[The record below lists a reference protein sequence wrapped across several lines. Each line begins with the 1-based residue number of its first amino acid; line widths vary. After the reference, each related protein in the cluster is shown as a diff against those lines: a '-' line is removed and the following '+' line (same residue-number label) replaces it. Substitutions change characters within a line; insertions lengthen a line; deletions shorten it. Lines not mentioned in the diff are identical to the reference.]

1 MGSIEA
7 RQIGQA
13 TTRQCIVDAARERF
27 ISLRIA
33 EIKSTPHELT
43 KAVVA
48 YGITHPHKT
57 GMILMHLG
65 CENDILRRA
74 ACAEM
79 SDLISK
85 ATEEAAINEWWAEE

>member
-13 TTRQCIVDAARERF
+13 TTRQCIVEAARERF

-74 ACAEM
+74 ACAELG
-79 SDLISK
+79 DLIEKS
-85 ATEEAAINEWWAEE
+85 AEEAAINEWWAEE

>member
-27 ISLRIA
+27 ILLRIA

-48 YGITHPHKT
+48 YGTTHPHKT

-74 ACAEM
+74 SCAEL
-79 SDLISK
+79 SDLIEKS
-85 ATEEAAINEWWAEE
+85 AEEAAINEWLEA